1 MLSRKVF
8 YGAALAALVV
18 FMAGYAVYSA
28 AAAPSLPAG
37 GGPAAFQ
44 PNAPA
49 AQTGGTAVRTI
60 TVVGTGKASGAPDV
74 AHVTVGV
81 ESQGPALQAVVDDN
95 KTKMATLL
103 AALKAQGIADKDIR
117 TTNYNVFV
125 ENPQPPQPMVEGAGK
140 PAPGQLT
147 YHVNNQ
153 VDVTVRDV
161 AKLGDVLDKAV
172 AAGANNVYGVTF
184 SVDDPT
190 KLQGMARANAIADA
204 KTRAQDLAGLTG
216 VTLGDVISVSEIISG
231 PTPVF
236 AADVGVRS
244 LAAPAAVP
252 IQTGELEVTMNVQVT
267 YAIK

>member
-1 MLSRKVF
+1 L
-8 YGAALAALVV
+8 LALVALL
-18 FMAGYAVYSA
+18 AGYAVYSA

-37 GGPAAFQ
+37 SEPAGIQ

-74 AHVTVGV
+74 AHVNVGV
-81 ESQGPALQAVVDDN
+81 ETLGPSLQQVVEDN

-117 TTNYNVFV
+117 TSNYNVYV
-125 ENPQPPQPMVEGAGK
+125 ESPQPPQPVEGKAGTG
-140 PAPGQLT
+140 PVT
-147 YHVNNQ
+147 YHVANQ

-161 AKLGDVLDKAV
+161 TKLGDVLDKAV
-172 AAGANNVYGVTF
+172 AAGANNVYGVNF

-190 KLQGMARANAIADA
+190 KLQGMARADAITDA
-204 KTRAQDLAGLTG
+204 KARAQDLASLTD
-216 VTLGDVISVSEIISG
+216 VTLGDVISVSEVIGG
-231 PTPVF
+231 PAPVF
-236 AADVGVRS
+236 AAAVEARS
-244 LAAPAAVP
+244 YSAPVP
-252 IQTGELEVTMNVQVT
+252 IQPGELEVNMNVQVT

>member
-8 YGAALAALVV
+8 YGAALAALAV

-37 GGPAAFQ
+37 SGPAALQ

-81 ESQGPALQAVVDDN
+81 EALGPSLQQVVDDN
-95 KTKMATLL
+95 KTKMAALL

-125 ENPQPPQPMVEGAGK
+125 ENPQPPQPLEGGRAGTG
-140 PAPGQLT
+140 PLT
-147 YHVNNQ
+147 YHVTNQ

-172 AAGANNVYGVTF
+172 AAGANNVYGVNF

-190 KLQGMARANAIADA
+190 KLQGVARANAIADA
-204 KTRAQDLAGLTG
+204 KARAQDLAGLTG
-216 VTLGDVISVSEIISG
+216 VTLGDVISVSEVIGG

-236 AADVGVRS
+236 AAAVGARS
-244 LAAPAAVP
+244 LAAPVP
-252 IQTGELEVTMNVQVT
+252 IQPGELEVTMNVQVT

>member
-8 YGAALAALVV
+8 YSAALAALVV
-18 FMAGYAVYSA
+18 LMAGYAVYSA
-28 AAAPSLPAG
+28 AAAPVLPTG
-37 GGPAAFQ
+37 GGPAALQ
-44 PNAPA
+44 PNAPV

-60 TVVGTGKASGAPDV
+60 TVVGTGKASGTPDV

-81 ESQGPALQAVVDDN
+81 EALGPSLQAVVDDN
-95 KTKMATLL
+95 KTKMAALL

-117 TTNYNVFV
+117 TTNYNVYV
-125 ENPQPPQPMVEGAGK
+125 ENPQPPQPMVEGGK
-140 PAPGQLT
+140 PGSTGPLT
-147 YHVNNQ
+147 YHVTNQ
-153 VDVTVRDV
+153 VDVTVRDI

-172 AAGANNVYGVTF
+172 AAGANNVYGVSF

-204 KTRAQDLAGLTG
+204 KARAQDLAGLTG
-216 VTLGDVISVSEIISG
+216 VTLGDVISVSEVIGG

-236 AADVGVRS
+236 AAAVEARS
-244 LAAPAAVP
+244 LAAPVP
-252 IQTGELEVTMNVQVT
+252 IQTGELEVNMNVQIT

>member
-18 FMAGYAVYSA
+18 FLAGYAVYSA
-28 AAAPSLPAG
+28 AAAPALPAG
-37 GGPAAFQ
+37 VQ
-44 PNAPA
+44 LNAPA

-60 TVVGTGKASGAPDV
+60 TVVGTGKASGTPDV
-74 AHVTVGV
+74 AHVNVGV
-81 ESQGPALQAVVDDN
+81 EAMGPSLQEVVSDN
-95 KTKMATLL
+95 KTKMAALL

-117 TTNYNVFV
+117 TTNYNVYV
-125 ENPQPPQPMVEGAGK
+125 ESPQVPQPMVEGGKAGTSTG
-140 PAPGQLT
+140 AVT

-172 AAGANNVYGVTF
+172 AAGANNIYGVSF

-190 KLQGMARANAIADA
+190 KLQGLARANAIADA
-204 KTRAQDLAGLTG
+204 KARAQDLAGLTG
-216 VTLGDVISVSEIISG
+216 VTLGDVISVSEVIGSPG
-231 PTPVF
+231 PVF
-236 AADVGVRS
+236 AAAVEARAYS
-244 LAAPAAVP
+244 AAAPVP
-252 IQTGELEVTMNVQVT
+252 IQTGELEVSMNVQVT

>member
-1 MLSRKVF
+1 MLSRKVL
-8 YGAALAALVV
+8 YSAALAALVV

-37 GGPAAFQ
+37 SGQAALQ

-95 KTKMATLL
+95 KTKMAALL

-125 ENPQPPQPMVEGAGK
+125 DNPQPQPMVEGAGK
-140 PAPGQLT
+140 PGTGQLT

-204 KTRAQDLAGLTG
+204 KARAQDRAG
-216 VTLGDVISVSEIISG
+216 
-231 PTPVF
+231 
-236 AADVGVRS
+236 
-244 LAAPAAVP
+244 
-252 IQTGELEVTMNVQVT
+252 
-267 YAIK
+267 

>member
-8 YGAALAALVV
+8 YSAALAALVV

-37 GGPAAFQ
+37 SEPAALQ
-44 PNAPA
+44 LNAPA

-74 AHVTVGV
+74 AHFTVGV
-81 ESQGPALQAVVDDN
+81 EAMGPSLQQVVDDN
-95 KTKMATLL
+95 KTKMAALL

-117 TTNYNVFV
+117 TTSYNVFV
-125 ENPQPPQPMVEGAGK
+125 ENPQPPQPMVEGGK
-140 PAPGQLT
+140 GGTGQLI
-147 YHVNNQ
+147 YHVTNQ

-172 AAGANNVYGVTF
+172 AAGANNVYGVNF
-184 SVDDPT
+184 SVSDPT
-190 KLQGMARANAIADA
+190 KLQGVARANAIADA
-204 KTRAQDLAGLTG
+204 KARAQDLAGLTG
-216 VTLGDVISVSEIISG
+216 VTLGDVISVSEVIGSPG
-231 PTPVF
+231 PVF
-236 AADVGVRS
+236 AAAVEARS
-244 LAAPAAVP
+244 LAAPVP
-252 IQTGELEVTMNVQVT
+252 IQPGELEVSMSVQVT

>member
-8 YGAALAALVV
+8 YSAALAALVV

-28 AAAPSLPAG
+28 AAAPSLPAA
-37 GGPAAFQ
+37 GGPVALQ

-49 AQTGGTAVRTI
+49 AQTGGTAVRSI

-74 AHVTVGV
+74 ANVTVGV
-81 ESQGPALQAVVDDN
+81 ESLGPALQEVVDDN
-95 KTKMATLL
+95 KTRMAALL

-117 TTNYNVFV
+117 TTSYNVYV
-125 ENPQPPQPMVEGAGK
+125 ENPQPQPLQGGNAGSTSS
-140 PAPGQLT
+140 LT

-172 AAGANNVYGVTF
+172 AAGANNVYGVSF
-184 SVDDPT
+184 SVNDPT

-204 KTRAQDLAGLTG
+204 KARAQDLASLTG
-216 VTLGDVISVSEIISG
+216 VTLGDVISVSEVIGGG
-231 PTPVF
+231 PTPLY
-236 AADVGVRS
+236 AVGAGARS
-244 LAAPAAVP
+244 VAAPVP
-252 IQTGELEVTMNVQVT
+252 VQPGELEVSMSVQVT

>member
-18 FMAGYAVYSA
+18 FMAGFAVYSA
-28 AAAPSLPAG
+28 AAASALPAG
-37 GGPAAFQ
+37 GGAAVMQ
-44 PNAPA
+44 SNAPA

-81 ESQGPALQAVVDDN
+81 EAAGPALQAVVDDN
-95 KTKMATLL
+95 KTRMTTLL

-117 TTNYNVFV
+117 TTNYNVYV
-125 ENPQPPQPMVEGAGK
+125 ENPQPPQPMIEGGGK
-140 PAPGQLT
+140 AATPALT
-147 YHVNNQ
+147 YHVTNQ

-161 AKLGDVLDKAV
+161 AKLGDLLDKVV
-172 AAGANNVYGVTF
+172 AAGANNIYGVSF

-190 KLQGMARANAIADA
+190 KLQGMARADAIADA
-204 KTRAQDLAGLTG
+204 KARAQDLAGLTG
-216 VTLGDVISVSEIISG
+216 VTLGDVISVSEVIGSPG
-231 PTPVF
+231 PVF
-236 AADVGVRS
+236 AAAVEARAYS
-244 LAAPAAVP
+244 AAAPVP
-252 IQTGELEVTMNVQVT
+252 IQTGELEVSMNVQVT

>member
-8 YGAALAALVV
+8 YSAALAALVV

-28 AAAPSLPAG
+28 AAAPSLPTG
-37 GGPAAFQ
+37 GGPAAIQ

-81 ESQGPALQAVVDDN
+81 EAAGPALQAVVDDN
-95 KTKMATLL
+95 KTKMAALL

-117 TTNYNVFV
+117 TTNYNVYV
-125 ENPQPPQPMVEGAGK
+125 ENPQPPQPMVEGGK
-140 PAPGQLT
+140 PGTGPVT
-147 YHVNNQ
+147 YHVTNQ

-172 AAGANNVYGVTF
+172 AAGANNVYGVNF

-204 KTRAQDLAGLTG
+204 KVRAQDLAGLTG
-216 VTLGDVISVSEIISG
+216 VTLGDVISVSEVISG

-236 AADVGVRS
+236 AAAVEARS
-244 LAAPAAVP
+244 LAAPVP
-252 IQTGELEVTMNVQVT
+252 IQTGELEVSMNVQVT

>member
-8 YGAALAALVV
+8 YGAALAALAV

-37 GGPAAFQ
+37 GGPAALQ

-60 TVVGTGKASGAPDV
+60 TVVGMGKASGAPDV

-95 KTKMATLL
+95 KTRMAALL

-117 TTNYNVFV
+117 TTNYSVYV
-125 ENPQPPQPMVEGAGK
+125 ENPQPQPLQGGQAGT
-140 PAPGQLT
+140 APLT
-147 YHVNNQ
+147 YHVNDQ

-172 AAGANNVYGVTF
+172 AAGANNVYGVSF
-184 SVDDPT
+184 SVNDPT

-204 KTRAQDLAGLTG
+204 KARAQDLASLTG
-216 VTLGDVISVSEIISG
+216 VTLGDVISVSEVIGGG
-231 PTPVF
+231 PTPIY
-236 AADVGVRS
+236 AVGAGARS
-244 LAAPAAVP
+244 LAAAPVP
-252 IQTGELEVTMNVQVT
+252 VEPGVLEISMNVQVT

>member
-28 AAAPSLPAG
+28 AAAPSQPAG
-37 GGPAAFQ
+37 DRPARMQ
-44 PNAPA
+44 LNAPA

-81 ESQGPALQAVVDDN
+81 EAMGPSLQEVVSDN
-95 KTKMATLL
+95 KTKMAALL

-117 TTNYNVFV
+117 TTSYNVYV
-125 ENPQPPQPMVEGAGK
+125 ENPQPPQPVVRGSQTAGS
-140 PAPGQLT
+140 AAVT

-172 AAGANNVYGVTF
+172 AAGANNVYGVSF

-190 KLQGMARANAIADA
+190 KLQGLARANAIADA
-204 KTRAQDLAGLTG
+204 KARAQDLAGLTG
-216 VTLGDVISVSEIISG
+216 VTLGDVISVSEVIGSPG
-231 PTPVF
+231 PIYPV
-236 AADVGVRS
+236 AMGARAS
-244 LAAPAAVP
+244 LDSSVP
-252 IQTGELEVTMNVQVT
+252 IQTGELEVSMNVQVT